1 MSCLFFPFVLSQG
14 FQGAHSN
21 RLADIYLHTVVL
33 GICVNEPQLVILLEQ
48 VQPWD
53 SPKIPCKRLAKV
65 MQPQA

>member
-1 MSCLFFPFVLSQG
+1 
-14 FQGAHSN
+14 
-21 RLADIYLHTVVL
+21 
-33 GICVNEPQLVILLEQ
+33 VNEPQLVILLEQ